1 MSNRRDDIFDTLSE
15 TKRLVGDLEI
25 PAGEEFSLQSILAE
39 FGQGA
44 AEPAPKEETAPAC
57 EEPVEE
63 IPVPAEEPVE
73 EVSVEET
80 SDEQPV
86 EEEPSAEE
94 EPEEEPAPLQ
104 RRAKILQFPG
114 IFRREEPE
122 EPAAAEEEAVQ
133 ESVPSEEVRDPAE
146 DAISEEQRISIEAV
160 MSRTVN
166 AVLEEDDALLDEREP
181 LRTLLKQIVTL

>member
-25 PAGEEFSLQSILAE
+25 PTGEEFSLQSILAE

-44 AEPAPKEETAPAC
+44 AEPAPKEETTPAH
-57 EEPVEE
+57 EEPAEE
-63 IPVPAEEPVE
+63 VPVSAEEPVE
-73 EVSVEET
+73 EVSVEEPLAEEEP
-80 SDEQPV
+80 SDEQSA
-86 EEEPSAEE
+86 EESSAEE
-94 EPEEEPAPLQ
+94 EPEEEPVPLQ

-122 EPAAAEEEAVQ
+122 ETAAAEEEAVQ

-146 DAISEEQRISIEAV
+146 EAISEEQRISIEAV

-166 AVLEEDDALLDEREP
+166 AVL
-181 LRTLLKQIVTL
+181 